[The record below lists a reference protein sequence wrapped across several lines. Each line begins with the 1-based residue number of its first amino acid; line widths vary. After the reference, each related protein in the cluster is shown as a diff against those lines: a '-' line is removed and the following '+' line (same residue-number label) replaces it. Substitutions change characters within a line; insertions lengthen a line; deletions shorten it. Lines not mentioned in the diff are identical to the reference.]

1 MRGWTPISSGESG
14 ARVYRRGER
23 IAKVGGD
30 LDGERR
36 RIEWLAGTGVPG
48 PRVLDF
54 DGEVLVMTAVPGVP
68 ASETDA
74 EHAWPSILDVLAR
87 IHALPVASC
96 PFERRLATMFALA
109 EAVVAEDRVEPAFL
123 SDEQRRVPPPRL
135 LDALRTDL
143 PTRLAQEPGDEVV
156 CHGDPCLPNFM
167 VDGDVCTG
175 VIDLGR
181 LGVADRHADLAL
193 LAADSGRPVAGD
205 PERLRFYLALDPLTW
220 RRGG

>member
-1 MRGWTPISSGESG
+1 VFRSGD
-14 ARVYRRGER
+14 RV
-23 IAKVGGD
+23 AKAGGD

-54 DGEVLVMTAVPGVP
+54 DGEQLVMTAVPGVP
-68 ASETDA
+68 ASEVADL
-74 EHAWPSILDVLAR
+74 ERAWPSILDVLAR
-87 IHALPVASC
+87 IHALPVQAC

-109 EAVVAEDRVEPAFL
+109 EQVVTEDRVDPAFL
-123 SDEQRRVPPPRL
+123 SDAQRRRPPRSL
-135 LDALRTDL
+135 LDDLRAELDL
-143 PTRLAQEPGDEVV
+143 RLAQEPGDLVV

-167 VDGDVCTG
+167 VEGDTCTG

-193 LAADSGRPVAGD
+193 LQADSGRPLAGD

-220 RRGG
+220 RRA

>member
-30 LDGERR
+30 LEGERR

-54 DGEVLVMTAVPGVP
+54 DGDVLVMSAVPG
-68 ASETDA
+68 
-74 EHAWPSILDVLAR
+74 
-87 IHALPVASC
+87 
-96 PFERRLATMFALA
+96 
-109 EAVVAEDRVEPAFL
+109 VAEDRVEPAFL

-135 LDALRTDL
+135 LDALRTEL

>member
-1 MRGWTPISSGESG
+1 VRGWTPIASGESG

-36 RIEWLAGTGVPG
+36 RIAWLGAAGVPC
-48 PRVLDF
+48 PEVLDF
-54 DGEVLVMTAVPGVP
+54 DGSRLVMSAVPGVP
-68 ASETDA
+68 ASAADVEA
-74 EHAWPSILDVLAR
+74 AWPSILGVLGR

-109 EAVVAEDRVEPAFL
+109 EAVVASDRVEPAFL

-135 LDALRTDL
+135 LDGLRAEL
-143 PTRLAQEPGDEVV
+143 ETRLAQEPADLVV

-167 VDGDVCTG
+167 VDGDTCTG

-181 LGVADRHADLAL
+181 VGIADRHADLAL

-220 RRGG
+220 RRSR